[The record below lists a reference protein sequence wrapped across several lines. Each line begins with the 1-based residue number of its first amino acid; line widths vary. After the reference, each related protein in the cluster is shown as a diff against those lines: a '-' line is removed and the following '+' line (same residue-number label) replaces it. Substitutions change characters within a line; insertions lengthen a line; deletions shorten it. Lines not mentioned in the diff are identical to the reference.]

1 MTLSCQTLIDGRTFV
16 EAPRWHDGRFWFSE
30 LYTHSVMSANEDGSD
45 LRVEA
50 IVPGQPSGMDWLPD
64 GRLLV
69 TSMRDR
75 LLLRREHDGTM
86 AVHADLS
93 QCTGGFCNEVI
104 VDKEGR
110 AYVGDFGFDLDDHGP
125 LVPASIHRVDP
136 DGSVVK
142 VAGDLYFPNGCV
154 LTDDGQFIVNETFGN
169 RVSAFDL
176 TEDGELVNRRIWA
189 EFGDLPRPGAAVE
202 PWSQFDVCPDG
213 MCRDAEGALWIADL
227 SSQKVLRL
235 AEGGAVLAEVDPG
248 MMPFSATLGGEDGR
262 TLFICAAPDGDVEA
276 RTSTTLA
283 AILTVRVE
291 VPAASHAGTP
301 A

>member
-1 MTLSCQTLIDGRTFV
+1 VNATCHTLIDGRTFV
-16 EAPRWHDGRFWFSE
+16 EAPRWHEGRFWFSE
-30 LYTHSVMSANEDGSD
+30 LYTHSVMSAEEDGSD
-45 LRVEA
+45 LQLEA
-50 IVPGQPSGMDWLPD
+50 LVPGQPSGMDWLPD

-69 TSMRDR
+69 TSMKDR

-86 AVHADLS
+86 VVHADLS

-104 VDKEGR
+104 VDKQGR
-110 AYVGDFGFDLDDHGP
+110 AYVGDFGFDLDGGGP
-125 LVPASIHRVDP
+125 LVPASIHRIDP
-136 DGSVVK
+136 DGAITK

-154 LTDDGQFIVNETFGN
+154 LTDDGQLIVNETFGN

-176 TEDGELVNRRIWA
+176 TEDGDLVNRRTWA
-189 EFGDLPRPGAAVE
+189 EFGDLPPAGATLE
-202 PWSQFDVCPDG
+202 PWSQFAVCPDG

-227 SSQKVLRL
+227 SSRKVLRV

-283 AILTVRVE
+283 AILTVRVD
-291 VPAASHAGTP
+291 VPAASHAWTP
-301 A
+301 S